1 MRASDA
7 PRRDRVGDGRGEQ
20 SPDWKTLKLTTENDQ
35 IFAIHQKTTFHRCSF
50 KELFFEALHFSTKL
64 TGETLIIRSS
74 VNETVCLKDQLLK
87 FKSSLKS
94 SFESVC
100 KFYPQTSAENRLP
113 KWLWKET
120 CAWPSLPS
128 SYFLPCCR
136 PLWITTSWRV
146 IRLANLNRSVKFSKL
161 IFCLSASF
169 SFQSS

>member
-1 MRASDA
+1 MIRFLQFIKKPLSIGAHSRSCFSKPYTFQQNSLEKLWSFVHRLMKLA
-7 PRRDRVGDGRGEQ
+7 G
-20 SPDWKTLKLTTENDQ
+20 WKQDE
-35 IFAIHQKTTFHRCSF
+35 I
-50 KELFFEALHFSTKL
+50 
-64 TGETLIIRSS
+64 
-74 VNETVCLKDQLLK
+74 CLKDQLFK